1 MIEGLYKKQNIL
13 ILSFVE
19 LPQKIQDQIAERE
32 SFCNDIYL
40 NTCSEFEPS
49 NYGGKKEDWS
59 GCTME
64 RIERYWQDQLKTNNG
79 WCKSKTIEDFIEDY
93 GLQFEKWLI
102 NDSGIYLMGVEKI
115 LIEVCW

>member
-13 ILSFVE
+13 ILSFIE
-19 LPQKIQDQIAERE
+19 LPKEIQDQIAERE
-32 SFCNDIYL
+32 SFHNDCYL

-59 GCTME
+59 ACTME
-64 RIERYWQDQLKTNNG
+64 RIEEYWQDQRKTNSS
-79 WCKSKTIEDFIEDY
+79 WCKSETLEQFIKDY
-93 GLQFEKWLI
+93 RLQFEKWLI
-102 NDSGIYLMGVEKI
+102 TESNIDLKDVEKI